1 MSGKY
6 GPEGGIPEETEIA
19 RTHGF
24 SRGTVNSAL
33 TLLEGE
39 GLIVKR
45 GRTFYVNRSSEKVT
59 SYVHPLPHRVKG
71 AYHENIVDPKRVT
84 LPDEMADKLG
94 LDRGTAAVYRYR
106 LGVKSLRSHLRPFR
120 LAEYYYIIPLTDDD
134 IQRMKSE
141 PDVDILVGKEPNLLH
156 QHEDVFARLA
166 TDQEVALLE
175 MPNCKS
181 VPVLQVNITTSGQ
194 ESGEPLLIQELVL
207 FDEVFTYDFDLDN
220 RPQEQS

>member
-1 MSGKY
+1 MRW
-6 GPEGGIPEETEIA
+6 PINLVLIA
-19 RTHGF
+19 
-24 SRGTVNSAL
+24 
-33 TLLEGE
+33 
-39 GLIVKR
+39 
-45 GRTFYVNRSSEKVT
+45 
-59 SYVHPLPHRVKG
+59 
-71 AYHENIVDPKRVT
+71 
-84 LPDEMADKLG
+84 
-94 LDRGTAAVYRYR
+94 
-106 LGVKSLRSHLRPFR
+106 
-120 LAEYYYIIPLTDDD
+120 LTDDD
-134 IQRMKSE
+134 IHRMKSE

-175 MPNCKS
+175 MPNGKS